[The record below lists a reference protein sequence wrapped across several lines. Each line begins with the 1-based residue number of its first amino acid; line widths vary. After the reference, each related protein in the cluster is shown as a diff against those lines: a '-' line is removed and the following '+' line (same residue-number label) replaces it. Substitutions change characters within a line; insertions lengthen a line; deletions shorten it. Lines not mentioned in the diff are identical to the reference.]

1 VEGNGPAFGA
11 HDDGQQLCSA
21 LFLLVGGEP
30 VLVVTRW
37 LRKILWEQELLRRGL
52 HKFLISVE
60 VQMLSSWLIDQ
71 GLRL

>member
-11 HDDGQQLCSA
+11 HDDGRQLRSA

-37 LRKILWEQELLRRGL
+37 LRKILWEQELLRGGL